1 MMVVMKYNRVNKIRE
16 LEDEIAMNMKGTT
29 CAPRHVK
36 VRCRQ
41 IIQENYWKISRLKKN
56 KSIDNVPSTVYFS
69 KMK

>member
-1 MMVVMKYNRVNKIRE
+1 MMVVMNHNKVNKIRE